1 MNIHWQHLYEKKI
14 TKRKHQQLKKN
25 LKKET
30 KVNNK
35 VKNKNFYLLV
45 QEETEYSW
53 IFFLL
58 ITRFTVF
65 YCFFNN
71 KQKRSQKKEHIRAN
85 IWKIQLN
92 K

>member
-45 QEETEYSW
+45 EEETEYSW
-53 IFFLL
+53 IFLTNNEAHCFLL
-58 ITRFTVF
+58 LF
-65 YCFFNN
+65 
-71 KQKRSQKKEHIRAN
+71 
-85 IWKIQLN
+85 
-92 K
+92 